1 MFVLNSTSS
10 KFLIGKSVIIVKP
23 YTNGQIKLQS
33 GDKGLITGA
42 HLMSIP
48 DMGLFNIRIIEV
60 SFGTKTINLSDVI
73 AEEYME
79 II

>member
-10 KFLIGKSVIIVKP
+10 KFLIGKSVIITKS
-23 YTNGQIKLQS
+23 YTNGQIKLQT
-33 GDKGLITGA
+33 GDKGLVVGA
-42 HLMSIP
+42 HLMSLP

-60 SFGTKTINLSDVI
+60 IFGIKTVNLSDSI

-79 II
+79 IV